1 MTDFIPKY
9 TPEQEALYKKA
20 QASIEKMQEQVAKAR
35 NEWTDRIMQA
45 ILPDAL
51 YNMAKSN
58 SMPQRRKVAR
68 WMTKNKVRFAEWPDR
83 TEIKRHGE
91 ILGRFFVTMK
101 NGKLEVEA
109 SIKKGLVPNG
119 YRCWQIS
126 AAGLTNDQNKPQSQ
140 ESVQENSGPVPP
152 IQSPDASPDK
162 GGAS

>member
-9 TPEQEALYKKA
+9 TPEQEAFHKKA
-20 QASIEKMQEQVAKAR
+20 QAGIKKMQEQVAKAR

-68 WMTKNKVRFAEWPDR
+68 WMAKNKVRFTEWPDR

-91 ILGRFFVTMK
+91 ILGHFFVTMK
-101 NGKLEVEA
+101 NNKLEVEA
-109 SIKKGLVPNG
+109 TVKKGLLKPVTEAQSPNSATENPSVVPPVTDPE
-119 YRCWQIS
+119 
-126 AAGLTNDQNKPQSQ
+126 AGS
-140 ESVQENSGPVPP
+140 ENSGDP
-152 IQSPDASPDK
+152 S
-162 GGAS
+162 